1 MVVSGLKWTSR
12 GSYLAPLSYALERIG
27 DMTVH
32 QTKARQD
39 AERASRPLFSVHPH
53 GCGEHVLT
61 DALKR
66 SAMVPALRN
75 RFS

>member
-1 MVVSGLKWTSR
+1 
-12 GSYLAPLSYALERIG
+12 
-27 DMTVH
+27 MTVH